1 MPNFFHPLSLTL
13 SCTLSSLSSLPLPP
27 PSTGRCLS
35 SCCYSATAQPGTC
48 SREGYI
54 MSSGGFAPSCPAPP
68 RIQFPQNG
76 PLDKLTYVSE
86 HLLRVG
92 EVNPDAY
99 GNEYHFG
106 FTIEDRPFFPLQVC
120 RNLPNPNFFQ
130 NFSSLLIS
138 SSSLWKQLS
147 ALCIND
153 TESRLAQHDVAPWPG
168 QQPPGVTVW
177 YSNEVC
183 VCTIS
188 LIA

>member
-1 MPNFFHPLSLTL
+1 MYTL
-13 SCTLSSLSSLPLPP
+13 LPLPP

-35 SCCYSATAQPGTC
+35 SCCYSAARQPETC
-48 SREGYI
+48 SREGYRL
-54 MSSGGFAPSCPAPP
+54 SSGGLPSCPAPP

-76 PLDKLTYVSE
+76 PLDKLIYVSE

-92 EVNPDAY
+92 EDNRDTY
-99 GNEYHFG
+99 ESEYHLG
-106 FTIEDRPFFPLQVC
+106 FTIEDRPFFPLQLC
-120 RNLPNPNFFQ
+120 INPPIPNFFQ
-130 NFSSLLIS
+130 NLSSLPI
-138 SSSLWKQLS
+138 SSSLWEQFS
-147 ALCIND
+147 ALCFRIND
-153 TESRLAQHDVAPWPG
+153 TESRLAQHNVAAWPG